1 MRKLLIALAIS
12 AAGAVPGA
20 VAFASTASASARGT
34 NQYGAGFPISSSG
47 YCHGAFA
54 NTNGNFG
61 VLGQLGGAAGGGV
74 VVPGS
79 TGYNNSAVSGD
90 CTLPSGH

>member
-1 MRKLLIALAIS
+1 MRKLLVALAIS
-12 AAGAVPGA
+12 VVGAVPGA
-20 VAFASTASASARGT
+20 VAIAGTASASGA
-34 NQYGAGFPISSSG
+34 NQYGGGFPISSSG

-61 VLGQLGGAAGGGV
+61 MLGQVGGPGGGGV
-74 VVPGS
+74 PVVGS